1 MSPPKLL
8 VSKSATMTQQQ
19 LSAANTSKED
29 SLERK
34 ILAMSSLDLAVA
46 IQSMNSIDNVRIYIL
61 NCTYKSHIYN
71 SLLFCS

>member
-61 NCTYKSHIYN
+61 NCTYIFHIYN

>member
-1 MSPPKLL
+1 MLKFFFRVIPMSPPKLL

-46 IQSMNSIDNVRIYIL
+46 IQSMNSIDNVCI
-61 NCTYKSHIYN
+61 
-71 SLLFCS
+71 